1 MKTIMQSRLIRSPGI
16 TAAGRILLG
25 LMLVAEIATCVHA
38 QGQIASGTISGSGS
52 GPYTYNLM
60 FSNAP
65 SATSP
70 VGSVWYAWIPGQ
82 FYLPGTPTSASAPA
96 GWTANIALN
105 SIQFTANAPAGYIMP
120 GSSLTGFSYQAAFSP
135 AQLAAAPNSGD
146 SVAYSAGL
154 FSDAGDTF
162 TVTAQSANVPPSVA
176 ITAPTNGATFAAPW
190 SGEILV
196 TVSDSDATVN
206 KVDFFAS
213 GTLLGTVTNPPANTS
228 FAVTNLAAG
237 NYTLTAVAT
246 DSFGLTN
253 TPVGAGINVVTPV
266 AIVLSSAQ
274 RLSATSFQFNYT
286 ANTGLSYIVLRSN
299 GLPGLS
305 PISTNTATSS
315 TVNFLDNSATG
326 ALNFYRVQLV
336 PNP

>member
-1 MKTIMQSRLIRSPGI
+1 LIQSPGI

-25 LMLVAEIATCVHA
+25 LMLVSGTATSVHA

-52 GPYTYNLM
+52 GPYTYALS

-70 VGSVWYAWIPGQ
+70 VGSVWYAWIPGH
-82 FYLPGTPTSASAPA
+82 FYLPGTPTSASAPT
-96 GWTANIALN
+96 GWTANIVLN
-105 SIQFTANAPAGYIMP
+105 SIQFTANTPADYITP
-120 GSSLTGFSYQAAFSP
+120 GSSLSGFSYQAAFSP
-135 AQLAAAPNSGD
+135 AQLAAALNSGD
-146 SVAYSAGL
+146 SVAYSGGIL
-154 FSDAGDTF
+154 SDVGDNF
-162 TVTAQSANVPPSVA
+162 TVTAQAANAPPSVA
-176 ITAPTNGATFAAPW
+176 ITAATNGATFAAPW
-190 SGEILV
+190 TGKILA

-213 GTLLGTVTNPPANTS
+213 GALLGTVTNPPANTS
-228 FAVTNLAAG
+228 FTVTNLAAG

-246 DSFGLTN
+246 DSLGLTN
-253 TPVGAGINVVTPV
+253 TPVGVGINVVTPV
-266 AIVLSSAQ
+266 AIVLISAQ

-286 ANTGLSYIVLRSN
+286 ANTGLSYVVLRSN
-299 GLPGLS
+299 GLPALS

-315 TVNFLDNSATG
+315 TVNFLDSSATA